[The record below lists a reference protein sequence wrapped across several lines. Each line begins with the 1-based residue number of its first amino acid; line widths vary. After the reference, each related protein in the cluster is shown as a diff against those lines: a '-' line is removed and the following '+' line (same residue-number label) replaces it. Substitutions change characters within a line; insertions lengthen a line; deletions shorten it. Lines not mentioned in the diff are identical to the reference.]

1 MTDPQI
7 KVPHGTTGLQWATL
21 ARNVEPDAVRL
32 FEEVCL
38 YEVRAADVGPEPT
51 TATAPGLSHPVP
63 DHDGRFCVW
72 MQHPIVINNKRPWGR
87 IADGLTAEHVA
98 VFVAD
103 PAQRLSIQRS
113 RLVVIP

>member
-1 MTDPQI
+1 MTDLQI

-21 ARNVEPDAVRL
+21 ARNVDPAAVRL

-38 YEVRAADVGPEPT
+38 FEVREAPADE
-51 TATAPGLSHPVP
+51 APAGELSHPVP

-72 MQHPIVINNKRPWGR
+72 MQHPIVTNGKRPWGR

-98 VFVAD
+98 AFSAD

-113 RLVVIP
+113 RIGA